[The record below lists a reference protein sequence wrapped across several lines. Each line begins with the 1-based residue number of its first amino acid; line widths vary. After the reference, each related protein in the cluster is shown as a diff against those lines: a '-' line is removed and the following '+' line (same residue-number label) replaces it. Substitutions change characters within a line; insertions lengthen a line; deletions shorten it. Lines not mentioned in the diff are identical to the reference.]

1 MGLEENI
8 NAIQQTLREL
18 QISLQSVKDPS
29 ETVSVLQAS
38 IQNLNLML
46 LGVEEKFETNATNTN
61 QKIDS
66 MSQIIDSIKFDPG
79 LQSSIQQ
86 LPPLVSSFEESLR
99 SIQKTFEK
107 TTEETRNDLKFI
119 KVSYVE
125 DVVVNMR
132 NLSKEITDMV
142 RTSGEKTNQQ
152 FEASVT
158 SFTPIQEQLNNI
170 ETSLNSLIENQT
182 DQLSTVAE
190 LRDRV
195 NAIIQVELSS
205 LRDRIAIYLESSV
218 NELKTAVTERLASQ
232 DVNLQ
237 TLIATTKQLTQT
249 VSALPEMVKK
259 EIDEAVES
267 KIIKEINDMKK
278 EMKRMTAFIVR
289 SQRKKKSEENDK

>member
-8 NAIQQTLREL
+8 NAIMQTLREL

-29 ETVSVLQAS
+29 ETVSALQAS

-46 LGVEEKFETNATNTN
+46 LGVEEKFETYATNTN
-61 QKIDS
+61 KKIDS

-99 SIQKTFEK
+99 SIQRTFER

-132 NLSKEITDMV
+132 NLSQEITDMV

-158 SFTPIQEQLNNI
+158 SFTPIQEQLNSI
-170 ETSLNSLIENQT
+170 ETSLNTLIENQT
-182 DQLSTVAE
+182 DQLATVGE

-218 NELKTAVTERLASQ
+218 NELKTSVTEKLASQ

-237 TLIATTKQLTQT
+237 TLTATTRQLTQT
-249 VSALPEMVKK
+249 ITALPEMVKK
-259 EIDEAVES
+259 EIDVAVES

-278 EMKRMTAFIVR
+278 EMKKMTAFIIR
-289 SQRKKKSEENDK
+289 SQRGKKNEENDR